1 MAEYERLKLEVN
13 TNKTSSNDKTLFEN
27 KSGIVTYLGQEFGQD
42 AKPLTDQILANVQE
56 RIGSL
61 FDLDISSHN
70 RYTLYEK
77 CILTCAN
84 YGPLVDVC
92 DDTQENTKKYLQI
105 DDELIKGL
113 RKIIE
118 VNVPKEELMRFA
130 LSHKCKGGA
139 HQIYTIYTIYT
150 IYVNISRT
158 TLQPHETR
166 PVRERTTNCKKAQE
180 YHIGVHDKIVD
191 HIEQLMQF
199 YYRCIYYLKMTNQLD
214 KYKYLLDQYLQLIL
228 TQLSFIIFIYSFI
241 ILILVLKQQ
250 YFLTFFGIL
259 E

>member
-1 MAEYERLKLEVN
+1 MAEYERLKVEVN

-27 KSGIVTYLGQEFGQD
+27 NSGIVTYLGQEFGQD

-61 FDLDISSHN
+61 FDLDISLHN

-92 DDTQENTKKYLQI
+92 DDTQENIKKYLQI

-130 LSHKCKGGA
+130 LSHKFKGGA
-139 HQIYTIYTIYT
+139 HQIYPGQ
-150 IYVNISRT
+150 
-158 TLQPHETR
+158 QPHEIR
-166 PVRERTTNCKKAQE
+166 PVRERTTHKRTRRRNTGQNWA
-180 YHIGVHDKIVD
+180 
-191 HIEQLMQF
+191 
-199 YYRCIYYLKMTNQLD
+199 
-214 KYKYLLDQYLQLIL
+214 
-228 TQLSFIIFIYSFI
+228 
-241 ILILVLKQQ
+241 
-250 YFLTFFGIL
+250 
-259 E
+259 